1 MLPERASS
9 EGPRSTA
16 AVKSS
21 SRPCLVGYG
30 RGSAYE
36 WTRAAILNYEEAQ
49 RSPIQI
55 FLMGVES
62 LGNCLGELSKIVQ
75 VMATDLKDDVS
86 INGLIAMNGDVSES
100 DRFGHALTERGI
112 DELKTL
118 ERLEILR
125 HRGGWT
131 RVSLGDQMGGQID
144 GKLDG
149 TLKIQGDD
157 VLQVWVLRQL
167 IGRRRRLGR
176 NSLDATSERFQFGL
190 D

>member
-1 MLPERASS
+1 MCSLD
-9 EGPRSTA
+9 GRSQKLLTPLLGW
-16 AVKSS
+16 VWK
-21 SRPCLVGYG
+21 RKRVEL
-30 RGSAYE
+30 
-36 WTRAAILNYEEAQ
+36 TRAATLNYEESQ

-55 FLMGVES
+55 FLVGVKS
-62 LGNCLGELSKIVQ
+62 LGNCLGELSEIVQ
-75 VMATDLKDDVS
+75 VMATDLKDDVP
-86 INGLIAMNGDVSES
+86 INRLIAMNGNVSES
-100 DRFGHALTERGI
+100 DRFGHALAERGI
-112 DELKTL
+112 DELKVL

-125 HRGGWT
+125 HRGGWM

-157 VLQVWVLRQL
+157 VLQVRVLCQL
-167 IGRRRRLGR
+167 ISRRRRLSR

>member
-1 MLPERASS
+1 
-9 EGPRSTA
+9 
-16 AVKSS
+16 
-21 SRPCLVGYG
+21 LVGNG

-36 WTRAAILNYEEAQ
+36 WTRAATLNYEEAQ

-55 FLMGVES
+55 FLVVLSRWATG
-62 LGNCLGELSKIVQ
+62 LGELSEIAQ
-75 VMATDLKDDVS
+75 VMATDLKDDVP
-86 INGLIAMNGDVSES
+86 INRLIAMNGDVSES
-100 DRFGHALTERGI
+100 DRFGHALTERMI
-112 DELKTL
+112 NELKVL

-131 RVSLGDQMGGQID
+131 HVSLGDQMGGQID

-149 TLKIQGDD
+149 TLKIQSDD
-157 VLQVWVLRQL
+157 ILQVRVLCQL
-167 IGRRRRLGR
+167 ISSRRRLSR

>member
-1 MLPERASS
+1 MVVA
-9 EGPRSTA
+9 
-16 AVKSS
+16 
-21 SRPCLVGYG
+21 
-30 RGSAYE
+30 
-36 WTRAAILNYEEAQ
+36 
-49 RSPIQI
+49 
-55 FLMGVES
+55 
-62 LGNCLGELSKIVQ
+62 
-75 VMATDLKDDVS
+75 DLKDDVP
-86 INGLIAMNGDVSES
+86 INRLIAMNGDVSES

-112 DELKTL
+112 DELKVL

-131 RVSLGDQMGGQID
+131 RVGLGDQMGGQID

-157 VLQVWVLRQL
+157 VLQVRVLCQL
-167 IGRRRRLGR
+167 ISRRRRLSR